1 MIGLVIGVIL
11 VNVVPGHEKDT
22 YDGLMKIKG
31 IKDAYHVF
39 GEFDFVV
46 ITNVDGLSTLN
57 KLVDT
62 VREIK
67 TVTTTHTI
75 VGAEL

>member
-1 MIGLVIGVIL
+1 MGVVL
-11 VNVVPGHEKDT
+11 ANVVPGREKDT
-22 YDGLMKIKG
+22 YHCLTKIKG
-31 IKDAYHVF
+31 IKDVYHVF

-46 ITNVDGLSTLN
+46 ITDIDGLSSLN

-62 VREIK
+62 IREIK

-75 VGAEL
+75 IGAEI